1 MNFLRRVQPILAIGV
16 SVLVI
21 LICVGAIASVWIVGG
36 KIASAAVTVL
46 GAVDKS
52 AQAMR
57 NGVDRVDTGLARLGD
72 SIGTVEEA
80 SEQLAQNVSDKG
92 LLLILL
98 PPTREQELT
107 TALQSVQ
114 RDFIAIQ
121 DLLEATSGMLQ
132 ALDSIPFVDT
142 PGKGLA
148 TIQALQEGMDE
159 VSTQVEVL
167 MTDIGE
173 FRSGVAANISRI
185 TAATTRLNNQLDG
198 IRSELALADS
208 DLNAIQ
214 VQSRRLQKLSPIL
227 MVLNSIFVALIALW
241 VGYSQVVM
249 IERSMKHYRETRN
262 HAANVGA
269 DETGESSLAD

>member
-46 GAVDKS
+46 GAVDES

-57 NGVDRVDTGLARLGD
+57 NGVNRVDTGLARLGD

-159 VSTQVEVL
+159 ISTQVEVL
-167 MTDIGE
+167 KIDIGE

-185 TAATTRLNNQLDG
+185 TNATTRLSNQLDG

-227 MVLNSIFVALIALW
+227 MVLNSIFVALMALW

>member
-16 SVLVI
+16 SVLVL
-21 LICVGAIASVWIVGG
+21 LICVAAIVGVWIVGG
-36 KIASAAVTVL
+36 KIASAAVTVF

-57 NGVDRVDTGLARLGD
+57 NGVDRVDTGLARLGE
-72 SIGTVEEA
+72 SIGTVGEA
-80 SEQLAQNVSDKG
+80 SQQLAQNVSDKG
-92 LLLILL
+92 IILILL

-114 RDFIAIQ
+114 RNFIAIQ
-121 DLLEATSGMLQ
+121 DLLEATSGILQ
-132 ALDSIPFVDT
+132 ALDSIPFVGT

-148 TIQALQEGMDE
+148 TIQGLQEGMNE

-167 MTDIGE
+167 KTDIGD
-173 FRSGVAANISRI
+173 FRSGAAANISRI
-185 TAATTRLNNQLDG
+185 TTATTRLNNQLDG
-198 IRSELALADS
+198 IRSELALVDS

-214 VQSRRLQKLSPIL
+214 VQSRRLQELSPIL
-227 MVLNSIFVALIALW
+227 LLLNSIFVTLMALW

-249 IERSMKHYRETRN
+249 IDRSMKLYRESRN
-262 HAANVGA
+262 HEANVGA
-269 DETGESSLAD
+269 DEIEESFPDD

>member
-1 MNFLRRVQPILAIGV
+1 VNFLRRVQPILAIGV

-198 IRSELALADS
+198 IRSELTLVDS
-208 DLNAIQ
+208 DLDAIQ

-227 MVLNSIFVALIALW
+227 MLVNSIFVALIALW

>member
-16 SVLVI
+16 SVLVL
-21 LICVGAIASVWIVGG
+21 LICVGAIAGVWIVGG

-80 SEQLAQNVSDKG
+80 SGQLAQNVGDKG

-98 PPTREQELT
+98 APTREEELT
-107 TALQSVQ
+107 SALQSVQ
-114 RDFIAIQ
+114 RNFIAIQ

-148 TIQALQEGMDE
+148 TIQALQGGMDE
-159 VSTQVEVL
+159 ISTQVEAL
-167 MTDIGE
+167 KTDIGD

-185 TAATTRLNNQLDG
+185 TAAATRLNNQLDG
-198 IRSELALADS
+198 MRSELALADS

-227 MVLNSIFVALIALW
+227 MVLNSILVTLMALW

-249 IERSMKHYRETRN
+249 IDRSMKHYRETRN

-269 DETGESSLAD
+269 DETEEASLAD